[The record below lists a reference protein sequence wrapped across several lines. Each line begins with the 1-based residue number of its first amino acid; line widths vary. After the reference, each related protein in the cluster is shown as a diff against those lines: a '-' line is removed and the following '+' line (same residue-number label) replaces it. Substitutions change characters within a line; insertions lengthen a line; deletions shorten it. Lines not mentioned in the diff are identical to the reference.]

1 MEKRNYVTAGMVM
14 WVCATAAMGQTVT
27 KRALFLGNSY
37 TAYNNLPQLIAD
49 VAASNGDALIF
60 DSNTPGG
67 YTLQGHS
74 TNAMSQAQIATGTW
88 DYVVL
93 QEQSQAPSFPIGQVE
108 TQVFP
113 FAALLDD
120 QIHTANPC
128 AETVFF
134 MTWGRKNGDASN
146 CASWP
151 PVCTYAGMDSLL
163 NLRYRMMAEAN
174 DAVLSPVGAV
184 WNYIRTHYPTL
195 ELYQSDESHP
205 SAAGSYVAACTFYA
219 TLFRKDPTA
228 VTFNSTLTAADA
240 ALIRDAAKLVVY
252 DSLMEW
258 HIGAY
263 DPVADFTFSNS
274 EGTSVA
280 FENTSTF
287 ADAFVWD
294 FGDGG
299 TSAEAHPTHTF
310 AAPGTYTVQLIASSC
325 GRADTVF
332 TALTVPGSLG
342 LLDQPLHF
350 ALAVYPNPV
359 EQTLQ
364 LLHLPDRS
372 AVYHI
377 VSRTGQIVATGNLA
391 GHSKAIDVA
400 SLPPGSYMLQV
411 QVSNGVLGYA
421 PFIKAPH

>member
-1 MEKRNYVTAGMVM
+1 MKATAGVLMVLF
-14 WVCATAAMGQTVT
+14 AASAVGQTAT

-49 VAASNGDALIF
+49 VAASTGDVLLF

-74 TNAMSQAQIATGTW
+74 TNATSQAQIASGTW

-108 TQVFP
+108 AQVFP

-120 QIHTANPC
+120 QIHAANPC

-146 CASWP
+146 CATWP

-195 ELYQSDESHP
+195 ELYQTDESHP
-205 SAAGSYVAACTFYA
+205 SVAGSYAAACTFYA
-219 TLFRKDPTA
+219 ALFRKDPTA
-228 VTFNSTLTAADA
+228 ITFNSSLPAADA
-240 ALIRDAAKLVVY
+240 ALIRDAAKVVVF

-263 DPVADFTFSNS
+263 DPVADFTYSNP
-274 EGTSVA
+274 EATSVA

-287 ADAFVWD
+287 ADAFAWD
-294 FGDGG
+294 FGDGE
-299 TSAEAHPTHTF
+299 TSTELSPVHTYIN
-310 AAPGTYTVQLIASSC
+310 PGTYSVQLIATAC
-325 GRADTVF
+325 ERAD
-332 TALTVPGSLG
+332 TALTVLAVPVAVG
-342 LLDQPLHF
+342 LDTQPRHRK
-350 ALAVYPNPV
+350 LAVYPNPV
-359 EQTLQ
+359 EQVLHLEYIPFRAADYQIVSVTGATVARGTLSRASTVLDVAALPEGTYILQ
-364 LLHLPDRS
+364 LLAP
-372 AVYHI
+372 
-377 VSRTGQIVATGNLA
+377 
-391 GHSKAIDVA
+391 
-400 SLPPGSYMLQV
+400 
-411 QVSNGVLGYA
+411 NGRVWHA